1 MKDSSDALTFNDLL
15 EEAQSL
21 QEEKLKAEQRPE
33 LGPEPEEIRQFQERM
48 KLLLADKKSRRSFQ
62 LPAGDPYF
70 SDVSFESQ
78 MWMTMK
84 GMEERRQDPLYF
96 SKLQS
101 YLERETWNP
110 RDALLILS
118 GVDPQ
123 AALVDWSYENFM
135 GAELNQPKIRRA
147 IWFTEPS
154 DLYDYP
160 LAADFEDSPWELKKQ
175 IRDARN
181 TGRHLDAEK
190 LESELR
196 DVEQW
201 AKDETSIYLR
211 DMLYLRSEMLQCI
224 SRRWQSADH
233 DPELKHSPEFF
244 VRWAEARGFVIEWA
258 SWARQHGLIDADLP
272 ATEAPFFDADSED
285 YPELLHIAVRA
296 WDHARNS
303 ENGTP
308 KQRIQDFIKQRYP
321 HIKEGTR
328 DAIALVAN
336 WRKSGG
342 RPKTG
347 G

>member
-1 MKDSSDALTFNDLL
+1 MKESSDALTFNDLL
-15 EEAQSL
+15 EEARSL
-21 QEEKLKAEQRPE
+21 QEEKNMSREEHE
-33 LGPEPEEIRQFQERM
+33 LGPEPEEVRQFQERM
-48 KLLLADKKSRRSFQ
+48 KVLLESKKSKRSVRI
-62 LPAGDPYF
+62 PAKDPYF
-70 SDVSFESQ
+70 LALSLESK

-84 GMEERRQDPLYF
+84 GMQEQRENPLYF
-96 SKLQS
+96 SGLQS

-118 GVDPQ
+118 GVDPH
-123 AALVDWSYENFM
+123 AALVDWSYENFL
-135 GAELNQPKIRRA
+135 GAELNHPKIRRA
-147 IWFTEPS
+147 TWFTQSS

-160 LAADFEDSPWELKKQ
+160 LPSDFDDSPWELKSK

-190 LESELR
+190 LEAELIQT
-196 DVEQW
+196 EKW

-211 DMLYLRSEMLQCI
+211 EMLNLRSEMLECI
-224 SRRWQSADH
+224 SQRWQTADH
-233 DPELKHSPEFF
+233 DPELKHSPEYFI
-244 VRWAEARGFVIEWA
+244 RWAEARGFVIEWA
-258 SWARQHGLIDADLP
+258 SWARQHELIDVDPP

-296 WDHARNS
+296 WDHARKGDS
-303 ENGTP
+303 GTP
-308 KQRIQDFIKQRYP
+308 KQRIQEFIKERYP
-321 HIKEGTR
+321 QVKEGTR

-336 WRKSGG
+336 WQKSGG